1 MSDLTS
7 LEKTILEKFLD
18 MGSGYV
24 LNFSNRSFQEF
35 IFGNT
40 GIDIYNQKYDYE
52 SGSKA
57 NRLRAFWKKEGNI
70 IVGQLLINFLE
81 HWELNKTLNSELIS
95 LTERDLFDR
104 CMTIAKRLTDDSPIT
119 TPTGK
124 KCNPQN
130 KDQQL
135 DNLLIQFDGLAK
147 SNDFQKRGYALE
159 GLLTQLLELHNIPIK
174 QSFKRNNGGEQIDG
188 AFSYDGWY
196 YLVECK
202 WTNKLAGI
210 RELDSLLGK
219 VNRSGKQGMGLFLSI
234 EGWSKELPQILKQ
247 NPEKCI
253 ILMDGYDLR

>member
-1 MSDLTS
+1 M
-7 LEKTILEKFLD
+7 
-18 MGSGYV
+18 
-24 LNFSNRSFQEF
+24 
-35 IFGNT
+35 
-40 GIDIYNQKYDYE
+40 
-52 SGSKA
+52 
-57 NRLRAFWKKEGNI
+57 
-70 IVGQLLINFLE
+70 NFLE

-95 LTERDLFDR
+95 LPERDLFNQ
-104 CMTIAKRLTDDSPIT
+104 CMIIAQRLIGNSPKT
-119 TPTGK
+119 ATSGQNH
-124 KCNPQN
+124 NPHVN
-130 KDQQL
+130 KDQHL
-135 DNLLIQFDGLAK
+135 DNLLLQFDGLAK

-159 GLLTQLLELHNIPIK
+159 GLLTQLLELHDIPIK

-234 EGWSKELPQILKQ
+234 EGWPKELPQILKQ

-253 ILMDGYDLR
+253 ILMDGYDLRCVLNKSIPLEVVLNEKIAKLNLESEPVYSAVEILKKIENA